1 MWCFNVDFTL
11 VGQVQQSPR
20 QLTDEEMPE
29 RSKWFCLAKV
39 HMSDQLATRQISLAE
54 TLAISA
60 QESAMAVS
68 AQAPYRVRI
77 STENLVLPIPRLVG

>member
-1 MWCFNVDFTL
+1 
-11 VGQVQQSPR
+11 
-20 QLTDEEMPE
+20 
-29 RSKWFCLAKV
+29 
-39 HMSDQLATRQISLAE
+39 MSDQLATRQISLAE